1 MIDFSITVSDYLF
14 FLKIV
19 NISVCFFIY
28 TMQIWHQKK
37 KKKWSTSQTLVDQFQ
52 VTISYIAIK
61 AHGLRE
67 GQ

>member
-1 MIDFSITVSDYLF
+1 MFFYLYNAN
-14 FLKIV
+14 LTSK
-19 NISVCFFIY
+19 
-28 TMQIWHQKK
+28 KK
-37 KKKWSTSQTLVDQFQ
+37 KKKWSTSQTLVGQFQ

>member
-1 MIDFSITVSDYLF
+1 MIDFLIIVSDYLF

-19 NISVCFFIY
+19 NISVCFFVY
-28 TMQIWHQKK
+28 TMQIWNQKK

>member
-1 MIDFSITVSDYLF
+1 MIDFLIIVSDYLF

-37 KKKWSTSQTLVDQFQ
+37 KKWSISQTLVDQFQ

>member
-1 MIDFSITVSDYLF
+1 MIDFLIIVSDYLF

-19 NISVCFFIY
+19 NISVCFFVY

-37 KKKWSTSQTLVDQFQ
+37 KKSDLLVKRLVDQFQ

>member
-1 MIDFSITVSDYLF
+1 MFFYLYNAN
-14 FLKIV
+14 LT
-19 NISVCFFIY
+19 S
-28 TMQIWHQKK
+28 KK